1 MNSPLEIYLDE
12 LGKGLKPL
20 PIHERLEQIDEA
32 RAHLEGLTESYR
44 ELGHEELESQV
55 RAVAQFGDVKTM
67 ARELSR
73 TVRKQNLWHAAGVA
87 AIYFALLN
95 VCWTPFLTLLM
106 FPSSQQ
112 RIQELSG
119 VIPIEGYT
127 AFMAGSGALVNLITG
142 AILRRLVPGNTLR
155 PLLVLS
161 AAYVFLALVA
171 AIRSWGQLGN
181 FGGVLFPQGIVFA
194 FLTSGALQELRYA
207 LRRRRT
213 LA

>member
-55 RAVAQFGDVKTM
+55 RAVAQFGDVKTV

-73 TVRKQNLWHAAGVA
+73 AVRKQNLWHAAGVA
-87 AIYFALLN
+87 AIFSAVQN
-95 VCWTPFLTLLM
+95 VIWTPFGMLLTFTNLH
-106 FPSSQQ
+106 Q
-112 RIQELSG
+112 
-119 VIPIEGYT
+119 Y
-127 AFMAGSGALVNLITG
+127 MAEIILGSGIVANLIAG
-142 AILRRLVPGNTLR
+142 VVLRRLVPGNTLR
-155 PLLVLS
+155 PLLLLS
-161 AAYVFLALVA
+161 AVYLLLFLINLL
-171 AIRSWGQLGN
+171 RFWLQLGAVGN
-181 FGGVLFPQGIVFA
+181 AIAPQGIVFA

-207 LRRRRT
+207 LRRRRI